1 MYSITTVYVSL
12 ASFMQCA
19 YPQESYSE
27 VLGDGSHGDME
38 YFTCANG
45 YGAFVPISGV
55 QKDDRFGDTSL
66 PSSSST
72 TPSFPSIQHL
82 GDGPPKLLIRGP
94 QQSRQPTSPLTRGVH
109 ESASAEVQPI
119 QETHESLQPSTSLP
133 HSVVVDSPFQR
144 TRSSPAS
151 TATQQSPGVGSVGGH
166 LGYSPPMQPSSSSG
180 GKVDCGSAAF
190 ADPASEED
198 HEIQPLL
205 EVGDEHVYYLRFAG
219 DLGGLIVGRGG
230 SNVRIVE
237 EESYAKVHVMPKRPV
252 TEDVRVLVVGTKE
265 RCMKAIKLL
274 AEQLKHKT
282 ANLQK
287 YCETMDLTDAEAGK
301 VVGQNGTTK
310 QMIEVY
316 SGAVLQVERRP
327 EGMAGL
333 FGVGKRKCKIYGSCK
348 QVEKAKSLISDIQQ
362 GKDVSYLQLLFAFSQ
377 MLRSMPQGVSVQN
390 HLVDESEQDEV
401 HSILGPL
408 LKL

>member
-1 MYSITTVYVSL
+1 
-12 ASFMQCA
+12 MQCA

-27 VLGDGSHGDME
+27 VLGDGSHVDME

-66 PSSSST
+66 PASSST
-72 TPSFPSIQHL
+72 TPSFPLIQHL
-82 GDGPPKLLIRGP
+82 ADGPPKLLIPGP
-94 QQSRQPTSPLTRGVH
+94 QRSRQLTSALTRGVH
-109 ESASAEVQPI
+109 ESAFTEVQPI
-119 QETHESLQPSTSLP
+119 QETHESLCPSTSLP

-144 TRSSPAS
+144 THSSPAS
-151 TATQQSPGVGSVGGH
+151 TGTQQSPGAATVGGL
-166 LGYSPPMQPSSSSG
+166 LGYSPPTQPSNSSG
-180 GKVDCGSAAF
+180 GKVDYGSAG
-190 ADPASEED
+190 SNEED

-230 SNVRIVE
+230 SNVRMVE
-237 EESYAKVHVMPKRPV
+237 EESHAKVHVMEKRPV

-265 RCMKAIKLL
+265 RCMKAIKLIR
-274 AEQLKHKT
+274 EQLKHKT

-287 YCETMDLTDAEAGK
+287 YPETIDLTDAEAGK
-301 VVGQNGTTK
+301 VVGVNGTTK

-333 FGVGKRKCKIYGSCK
+333 LGVGNRKCKIYGSREE
-348 QVEKAKSLISDIQQ
+348 VEKAKSLISDIQQ
-362 GKDVSYLQLLFAFSQ
+362 GRDVSNLQLLFTFSQ
-377 MLRSMPQGVSVQN
+377 LLRSMPQGVSVQN
-390 HLVDESEQDEV
+390 HLDASEQDEV
-401 HSILGPL
+401 HSILGLP
-408 LKL
+408 

>member
-1 MYSITTVYVSL
+1 
-12 ASFMQCA
+12 MQCA
-19 YPQESYSE
+19 YPQESYSD
-27 VLGDGSHGDME
+27 VLGYGSHGDME

-66 PSSSST
+66 PTSSSI
-72 TPSFPSIQHL
+72 TPSFPLIQHL
-82 GDGPPKLLIRGP
+82 ADGPPKLLIRGP
-94 QQSRQPTSPLTRGVH
+94 QRSRQPTSALTRGVH
-109 ESASAEVQPI
+109 ESASTEVQPI
-119 QETHESLQPSTSLP
+119 QETHESLRPSTSLP

-144 TRSSPAS
+144 THSNPAS
-151 TATQQSPGVGSVGGH
+151 TDTQQSPGAATVGGL
-166 LGYSPPMQPSSSSG
+166 LGYSPPTQPSSSSG
-180 GKVDCGSAAF
+180 RKVDYGSAAF
-190 ADPASEED
+190 DDPASEED

-219 DLGGLIVGRGG
+219 DLGGLIVGKGG
-230 SNVRIVE
+230 SNVHMVE
-237 EESYAKVHVMPKRPV
+237 EESHAKVHVMPKRPV

-274 AEQLKHKT
+274 AKQLKHKT

-287 YCETMDLTDAEAGK
+287 YCETIDLTDAEAGK
-301 VVGQNGTTK
+301 VIGQNGTTK

-333 FGVGKRKCKIYGSCK
+333 LGVGKRKCKIYGSCK
-348 QVEKAKSLISDIQQ
+348 QVEKARSLISDIQQ

>member
-1 MYSITTVYVSL
+1 MTCILLLYVSL
-12 ASFMQCA
+12 SSFQCA

-27 VLGDGSHGDME
+27 VLGDGSHGGME
-38 YFTCANG
+38 YFACANG

-55 QKDDRFGDTSL
+55 QKDNRFGDTSL
-66 PSSSST
+66 PASSST
-72 TPSFPSIQHL
+72 TPSFPLMQHL
-82 GDGPPKLLIRGP
+82 ADGPPKLL
-94 QQSRQPTSPLTRGVH
+94 TSTEL
-109 ESASAEVQPI
+109 QPI
-119 QETHESLQPSTSLP
+119 QETLDYGS
-133 HSVVVDSPFQR
+133 D
-144 TRSSPAS
+144 AS
-151 TATQQSPGVGSVGGH
+151 
-166 LGYSPPMQPSSSSG
+166 
-180 GKVDCGSAAF
+180 D
-190 ADPASEED
+190 DEED

-205 EVGDEHVYYLRFAG
+205 EVGDEHVYYLRFVG

-230 SNVRIVE
+230 SNVRMVE
-237 EESYAKVHVMPKRPV
+237 EESHAKVHVMEKRPV

-301 VVGQNGTTK
+301 VVGVNGTTK

-333 FGVGKRKCKIYGSCK
+333 FGVGNRKCKIYGSRG
-348 QVEKAKSLISDIQQ
+348 QVEKAKSLISDIQE